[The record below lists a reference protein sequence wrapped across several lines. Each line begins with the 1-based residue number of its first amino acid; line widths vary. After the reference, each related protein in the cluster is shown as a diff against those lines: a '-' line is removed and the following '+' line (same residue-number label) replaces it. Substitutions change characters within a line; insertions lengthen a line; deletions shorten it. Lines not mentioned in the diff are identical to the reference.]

1 MTGFEPA
8 TSLATDGISL
18 TRMPFGIVSCLLSA
32 LYHLNYTAP
41 FSIPC
46 FMKIKQVRIIQRVV
60 SSRHHFIS
68 LVSFLDIS
76 AACSI

>member
-46 FMKIKQVRIIQRVV
+46 FMKIIAGTHYTTCRIKPTP
-60 SSRHHFIS
+60 FYLFS
-68 LVSFLDIS
+68 LVPRHQCCL
-76 AACSI
+76 